1 MSCSENYA
9 CAVRDCKS
17 YACAFPAECAD
28 QGLIYSEF
36 HTSFDVPTPSNH
48 VTEEGKIYLF
58 RIRKTQGLL
67 KARDFTV
74 ASLQF
79 SSASLTRMA
88 LDSLS
93 RRNRYIET
101 IPLEQRFG
109 NELIT

>member
-17 YACAFPAECAD
+17 YACAFPAECAA

-36 HTSFDVPTPSNH
+36 HPISEVPSQTNH
-48 VTEEGKIYLF
+48 TTEDGKTVCF
-58 RIRKTQGLL
+58 RMRKPQDLI

-79 SSASLTRMA
+79 SSASLTPMG
-88 LDSLS
+88 LDCSL
-93 RRNRYIET
+93 RRSRYIET
-101 IPLEQRFG
+101 TLLE
-109 NELIT
+109 